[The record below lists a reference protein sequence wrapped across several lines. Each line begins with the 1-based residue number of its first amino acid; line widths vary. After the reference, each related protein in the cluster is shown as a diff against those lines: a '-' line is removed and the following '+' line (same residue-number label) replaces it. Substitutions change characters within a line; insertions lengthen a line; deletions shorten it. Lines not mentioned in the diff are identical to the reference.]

1 MRIISIAGG
10 KGGIGKTSFSLNL
23 AYALA
28 KLNKRVCIVDADL
41 GLANVNIFLGIE
53 PKYTIDDLIFGDVP
67 VEDIIL
73 NIEPNL
79 DLLPGGS
86 GIYRLANLNI
96 SQRKKFI
103 EKFKQLKG
111 YDYLIIDN
119 SPGIS
124 SAVISF
130 CLASKEVVVLITPEP
145 TSLADGYAFIKT
157 LKERGSFYSPLIVL
171 NKIKEKSQAQ
181 DVYSR
186 LKFTCKKFLNFS
198 VPLLGIVSHDENFV
212 KEMEKN
218 KPFITLFPNSKVSN
232 QFLMIAE
239 RLVNRPN
246 NEIFKTS
253 VEEFWHKSFINSLIS
268 IENSENRKSIKEK
281 IKKIIREVE
290 EIKLELN
297 SFNSFDNKIDEDF
310 KKDLIEAI
318 KGLKEIKERLDF
330 LPEKIKVGILCFD
343 IDMKKLLK
351 DVLTGH
357 FNFSCL
363 DLLDENEKF
372 DSVDVIVWYK
382 DSFKDNMEIKNL
394 KLKKVPILIIKNF
407 LNNGID
413 KDIKELNYVDVIK
426 APFDVKVLY
435 QKICDLK
442 KRINEYED

>member
-23 AYALA
+23 AYALS
-28 KLNKRVCIVDADL
+28 KFNKKVCIVDADL

-73 NIEPNL
+73 NIDSNL

-86 GIYRLANLNI
+86 GIYRLANLDL
-96 SQRKKFI
+96 SERKKFI

-171 NKIKEKSQAQ
+171 NKIKEISQAQ

-186 LKFTCKKFLNFS
+186 LKSTCKKFLDFS
-198 VPLLGIVSHDENFV
+198 VPLLGIVFYDENFV

-218 KPFITLFPNSKVSN
+218 KPFIALFPNSKVSN

-268 IENSENRKSIKEK
+268 VKNRESVKDKIKRVIKE
-281 IKKIIREVE
+281 IE
-290 EIKLELN
+290 EIKLELS
-297 SFNSFDNKIDEDF
+297 SFNNKIDDDL

-318 KGLKEIKERLDF
+318 KGLKEIKEKLDF

-351 DVLTGH
+351 DILTDY

-363 DLLDENEKF
+363 DLVDEDERFN
-372 DSVDVIVWYK
+372 SVDIIVWYR
-382 DSFKDNMEIKNL
+382 DSFENNRIEIKNL
-394 KLKKVPILIIKNF
+394 KSKKVPIVVIKNF
-407 LNNGID
+407 LNNGMD
-413 KDIKELNYVDVIK
+413 KDIKDLDYVDFIK
-426 APFDVKVLY
+426 APFDISVLY

-442 KRINEYED
+442 KRIKDYGD